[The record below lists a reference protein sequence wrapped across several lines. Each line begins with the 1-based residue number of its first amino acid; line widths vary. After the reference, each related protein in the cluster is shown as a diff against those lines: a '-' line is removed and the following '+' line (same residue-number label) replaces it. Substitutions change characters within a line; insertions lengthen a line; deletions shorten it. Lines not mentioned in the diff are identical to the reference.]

1 MVDLEGPL
9 PYLAA
14 ASHYKINRHHC
25 SHGGCRFCSG
35 LCFVCFCLLCFAS
48 PSPLF
53 ALLTR
58 SFFLTS
64 LSLSCCLL
72 VVAYSPAPYLGRLQS
87 LAPVLGGAPPWSYSL
102 GSAVLLLGPFLGL
115 GGPRFFGL
123 VLVLLLGSSPHRL
136 RLGAPHETFVLA
148 SVLLLGSLALPRCS
162 TQNLRPRSLPR
173 PRRSSV
179 LRPRFS
185 APPRLLAFDSVLRLK
200 PSASPRSSSS
210 LAPRCSPWVPR
221 CSALNPRPQC
231 SSSVLSSGKFL
242 FCSTVCHP
250 FLILHFTHSTS
261 TSLSHPADCY
271 IRFSALLGV
280 EFNDKTIRD
289 FGATITTDILQTLNY
304 IFIFPSH
311 TPIPKQD
318 HHITTTWSA

>member
-1 MVDLEGPL
+1 
-9 PYLAA
+9 
-14 ASHYKINRHHC
+14 
-25 SHGGCRFCSG
+25 
-35 LCFVCFCLLCFAS
+35 
-48 PSPLF
+48 
-53 ALLTR
+53 
-58 SFFLTS
+58 
-64 LSLSCCLL
+64 
-72 VVAYSPAPYLGRLQS
+72 

-102 GSAVLLLGPFLGL
+102 GSVVLLLGPFLGL

-123 VLVLLLGSSPHRL
+123 VSVLLLGSSPHCL
-136 RLGAPHETFVLA
+136 RLGAPHKTFGLA

-162 TQNLRPRSLPR
+162 AQNLRPRSLPR